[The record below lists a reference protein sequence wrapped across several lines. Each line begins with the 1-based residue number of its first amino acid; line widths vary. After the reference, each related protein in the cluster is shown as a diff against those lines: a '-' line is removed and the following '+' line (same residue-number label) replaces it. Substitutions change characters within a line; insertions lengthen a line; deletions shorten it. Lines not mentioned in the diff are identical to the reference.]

1 MAENNLGNDISDGI
15 KKIMLAGIGAI
26 AVTAEKSKEIVD
38 ALVAQGE
45 LTVNQGKVLNA
56 ELRRTVEENVAKT
69 DEEIKAEAAEA
80 EEAAAEE
87 PAAPSLIDQIQSM
100 TAEQIAEL
108 RAKLDEMAAAAE
120 EKAE

>member
-87 PAAPSLIDQIQSM
+87 PAAPSIIDQIQSM

>member
-87 PAAPSLIDQIQSM
+87 PAAPSIIDQIQNM

>member
-87 PAAPSLIDQIQSM
+87 PAAPSTIDQIQNM